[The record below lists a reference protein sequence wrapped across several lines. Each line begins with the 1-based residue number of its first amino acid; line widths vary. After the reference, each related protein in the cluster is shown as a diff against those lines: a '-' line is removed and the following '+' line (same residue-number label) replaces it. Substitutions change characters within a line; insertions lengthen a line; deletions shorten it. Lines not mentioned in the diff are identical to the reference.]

1 MNLKLV
7 LATLTLSLTTLA
19 MTPAMASDTQKAI
32 EAARSAQKAA
42 ADVGFEWRDMKK
54 MIKKAE
60 KLAKDGK
67 DKKAIKIAN
76 AVVMH
81 GKAALKQAALAK
93 SAGPRF

>member
-1 MNLKLV
+1 MNFKLV

-32 EAARSAQKAA
+32 DAARSAQKEAA
-42 ADVGFEWRDMKK
+42 AAGFEWRDMKK

-60 KLAKDGK
+60 ALAKDGK
-67 DKKAIKIAN
+67 DKKAIKVAN
-76 AVVMH
+76 TVVMH